1 MRPPITNES
10 FSLRFVSRKAVHF
23 VRAAF
28 GKKKQSFLQIK
39 WIAFTV
45 SESVVFVRL
54 RGRCRAT
61 AKTAQNLASNVCL
74 KTKRIM
80 YSKFEDPHPFE
91 M

>member
-1 MRPPITNES
+1 MRPPITNEW

-28 GKKKQSFLQIK
+28 GEKKYFFLKTK

-54 RGRCRAT
+54 RYHGDGGIIWFVMFPQRVSSSA
-61 AKTAQNLASNVCL
+61 
-74 KTKRIM
+74 
-80 YSKFEDPHPFE
+80 
-91 M
+91 